1 MGVQPSAAPLASS
14 TQALWA
20 IISHWMTPGTTGLPG
35 KCPWRKYSSPR
46 MWHLPWATPSISSTS
61 STSSMGSRWGR
72 IFLISSLFITKRS
85 SCSNGDHLKSKK

>member
-46 MWHLPWATPSISSTS
+46 MWHFAVGHAVDKLHLVHQQHGLPVGENLLDFFFIHNKT
-61 STSSMGSRWGR
+61 
-72 IFLISSLFITKRS
+72 FLL
-85 SCSNGDHLKSKK
+85 